1 MSTDKSEMFIYY
13 WKLLARDIPVIPPEA
28 EYYFDKEIG
37 RRHRFDFAWP
47 DHRIAVEVDGGQC
60 VAAGGRHAKD
70 PDRDKLNIAASMRW
84 LWPGTSSVSNPRR
97 LRLPKVAPAGSSPSC
112 NKPARVHTR
121 MTLKIRPVSVSE
133 SIRGDH
139 EKFIGS
145 KGV

>member
-13 WKLLARDIPVIPPEA
+13 WKLLAHDIPVIPPEA

-47 DHRIAVEVDGGQC
+47 DHRIAVEVDGGQW

-84 LWPGTSSVSNPRR
+84 LVFRFSPDQLKKKPEECIR
-97 LRLPKVAPAGSSPSC
+97 LVVQALGYRL
-112 NKPARVHTR
+112 
-121 MTLKIRPVSVSE
+121 L
-133 SIRGDH
+133 
-139 EKFIGS
+139 
-145 KGV
+145 